1 MRWVLWSLSVLSLF
15 GALLAACPEREHLSP
30 EADRGKKVYAA
41 NCIACHN
48 ADPTKPGPVGPALKG
63 SSRELI
69 EARVMLAAYP
79 AGYTPKRDT
88 KLMVPLPQL
97 ANKIDDLAA
106 FLR

>member
-1 MRWVLWSLSVLSLF
+1 MRCVLWSLSIWS
-15 GALLAACPEREHLSP
+15 ALLVGCPQRERLSP
-30 EADRGKKVYAA
+30 EADRGRKVYAA

-48 ADPTKPGPVGPALKG
+48 VDPTKPGPVGPALKG

-97 ANKIDDLAA
+97 ASKIDDLAA
-106 FLR
+106 YLQ

>member
-1 MRWVLWSLSVLSLF
+1 MS
-15 GALLAACPEREHLSP
+15 ALLAGCPARERLPP
-30 EADRGKKVYAA
+30 EADRGRKIYDA

-48 ADPTKPGPVGPALKG
+48 VDPTKSGPVGPALKG
-63 SSRELI
+63 SSRALI

-79 AGYTPKRDT
+79 PGYTPKRDT

-106 FLR
+106 YLQ